1 MTDTPHDPSLLDIQ
15 GFDELL
21 KALEEAPEKVL
32 PLLEKAMQKSVR
44 VVQARVAEYPP
55 STEANQP
62 GRFSVATQ
70 RPMGYYERGRGW
82 WYPIMRPWTDAG
94 QKLGKA
100 YGMID
105 APARIRKATA
115 VQGYKLAGGGESE
128 TLGKSWAVNVQSGPE
143 GVLGEIG
150 NNASYARYVQGDRQ
164 WNVHA
169 KRGWI
174 TLDSAVQDS
183 KEDIDGFFQEAL
195 EEWLKNMSGS

>member
-1 MTDTPHDPSLLDIQ
+1 MTDSSLLDVE

-21 KALEEAPEKVL
+21 KALQEAPEKVL

-55 STEANQP
+55 STEGNQP
-62 GRFSVATQ
+62 GRFSVATR

-100 YGMID
+100 YGRIE
-105 APARIRKATA
+105 ASSRIRKATQ

-128 TLGKSWAVNVQSGPE
+128 NLGKSWTVNVQAGPE
-143 GVLGEIG
+143 GVVGEIG
-150 NNASYARYVQGDRQ
+150 NNTSYARYVQGDRQ

-174 TLDSAVQDS
+174 TLDTAVQES
-183 KEDIDGFFQEAL
+183 EEDIDGFFQDAL
-195 EEWLKNMSGS
+195 EEWLKTMSGS